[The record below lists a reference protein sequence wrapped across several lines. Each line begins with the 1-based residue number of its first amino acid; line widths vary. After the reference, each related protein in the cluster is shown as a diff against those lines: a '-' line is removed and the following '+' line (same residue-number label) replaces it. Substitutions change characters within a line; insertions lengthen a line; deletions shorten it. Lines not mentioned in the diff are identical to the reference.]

1 MACAAVEG
9 VMDKGRRER
18 VQREECGGLAEWRY
32 DDHCPPRSE
41 GWGGEPRRAVMVAQP
56 RVIVAASES

>member
-1 MACAAVEG
+1 MACAADES

-18 VQREECGGLAEWRY
+18 AQREECGGLAEWRG

-41 GWGGEPRRAVMVAQP
+41 GWGGEPSREVIVAPPRA
-56 RVIVAASES
+56 IVAASES